1 VVGGGCRDRIAVLVC
16 GAAGRG
22 GGDVGRPGGGFD
34 GGASTAGE
42 TYLVTT
48 TADTNDGR
56 CDAQCSVREAILA
69 ANAHPG
75 ADTVRI
81 PAGVYTLTI
90 QGVNESAGA
99 TGDLDITGPVD
110 VVGAGQGHTILD
122 GARIDRVLSVLGDG
136 PTRVSGLTV
145 RHGLAPVRG
154 GGGGGIHMGGLALAL
169 SHVTVTGNA
178 TAAGNTGD
186 SAGGGIETGGL
197 AGEVN
202 LTLTDVR
209 ITGNRAHY
217 GGAYLL
223 APAGRGC
230 RTSRSA
236 ATPPTGTA
244 VRCTAKFR

>member
-1 VVGGGCRDRIAVLVC
+1 MTGLRYSVC

-110 VVGAGQGHTILD
+110 VVGAGQGHTIFGRRPD
-122 GARIDRVLSVLGDG
+122 RPGAVGVGRRPDEGFRSDRS
-136 PTRVSGLTV
+136 
-145 RHGLAPVRG
+145 APVWPRCVAAAEAG
-154 GGGGGIHMGGLALAL
+154 FTWGAL
-169 SHVTVTGNA
+169 
-178 TAAGNTGD
+178 
-186 SAGGGIETGGL
+186 
-197 AGEVN
+197 
-202 LTLTDVR
+202 R
-209 ITGNRAHY
+209 W
-217 GGAYLL
+217 
-223 APAGRGC
+223 
-230 RTSRSA
+230 RSA
-236 ATPPTGTA
+236 T
-244 VRCTAKFR
+244 